1 MTKSTNPINSEQFI
15 PPDSDEPLNMDEPNT
30 IIEYPPLSTRLEIPY
45 SIFMK
50 NPVRSIRQLLGQN
63 ITIKSYET
71 NDIITSN
78 DSIIVDV
85 KYTSIPFSLLRIY
98 YIKTSEMKRLMPNS
112 EKYVITINGCNV
124 IILSPHIKDY
134 PKILP
139 VRIRARYLNNFSTTG
154 QLEQQFSY
162 YGTTILEPMNSL
174 CTPLKYINHAFEPF
188 ETETIEPLYPQSFRN
203 EFIKNNL
210 SNESLKNISNLSKA
224 SNSNKT
230 SKLNSSETSNSNKI
244 SSSSNKISPSS
255 SSNNTLLQHTI
266 NAYKNALSKFNSLS
280 SIDNILFTSNFSDC
294 KLGTTGYVIP
304 FSSIPKPFRN
314 INGIILI
321 QPKRIPDYILF
332 CPNQNFTICPEELE
346 SIENFLIQDEI
357 NYYNFKYVREVLNK
371 V

>member
-1 MTKSTNPINSEQFI
+1 MTNSTNSTNSEQTI
-15 PPDSDEPLNMDEPNT
+15 SPDSDEPLNMDDPNNT
-30 IIEYPPLSTRLEIPY
+30 IEYPPLSTRLEIPY

-63 ITIKSYET
+63 ITINSYET

-78 DSIIVDV
+78 DSIVVDV

-124 IILSPHIKDY
+124 KILSPHIKDY

-139 VRIRARYLNNFSTTG
+139 VRIRASYPNNFSTTG

-188 ETETIEPLYPQSFRN
+188 ETETIEPLYPQSFRD

-210 SNESLKNISNLSKA
+210 SNE
-224 SNSNKT
+224 
-230 SKLNSSETSNSNKI
+230 
-244 SSSSNKISPSS
+244 

-266 NAYKNALSKFNSLS
+266 NAYKNTLSKFNSLS

-321 QPKRIPDYILF
+321 QPKRIPNYILF